1 MASVNKEFDPSKYVA
16 SYLVRN
22 RLLHGIQQYATRLDG
37 KMLDFGCGSK
47 PYKSLFTVSEYV
59 GLDFHS
65 DGHDHTT
72 EQIDV
77 FYDGITI
84 PFPNEIFD
92 SVFSSEVFEH
102 VFNLEQILLEINRV
116 MKKGGLILITCP
128 FAICEHEQPNDY
140 ARYTSF
146 AIKHLMEKNGFEII
160 AFEKLGTSIDVI
172 VQIRL
177 TYFHNNIMPLISRIP
192 VFRHLVRISVNF
204 ILNSYANLHGKVFP
218 RGNELYLNNLI
229 LCKKK

>member
-1 MASVNKEFDPSKYVA
+1 
-16 SYLVRN
+16 
-22 RLLHGIQQYATRLDG
+22 
-37 KMLDFGCGSK
+37 
-47 PYKSLFTVSEYV
+47 
-59 GLDFHS
+59 
-65 DGHDHTT
+65 
-72 EQIDV
+72 
-77 FYDGITI
+77 
-84 PFPNEIFD
+84 
-92 SVFSSEVFEH
+92 
-102 VFNLEQILLEINRV
+102 
-116 MKKGGLILITCP
+116 LITCP